1 MNAYKVRL
9 KYYVYGIL
17 LGIIIAFAVHMIYLG
32 IALTDIREVL
42 SCVIIDLA
50 FFFLWFLL
58 RLFFIFRVECWQY
71 WRRYFQQSGYCLI
84 LLTGSICIGTFYY
97 KILSPYVG
105 AYFANISATLF
116 QFGVIIIL
124 AGSIV
129 CLATLSNCKTYLIE
143 NKDGKSKNI
152 VSDDEIADFQ
162 DDAFFEKKVYK
173 FADEFMKYPGACVFG
188 IEGPWGVGKT
198 SFSNLCCK
206 NLEDKYHDM
215 IVIYK
220 FNPLNYEDSSKI
232 LRNFYTGLILKIQEK
247 HFEPELEALL
257 TSYMDKIIAVVSEQS
272 FFDMKF
278 KLPISS
284 CSEDEIIRKLQT
296 ALNQLSYQIVVV
308 IDDLD
313 RLDFL
318 TIKNIFFLMRNIFHF
333 DKLKFIVC
341 YDLENVIW
349 SAKFNLNSDNSD
361 EEKIIEF
368 VDKYINETC
377 PLYFRP
383 DKIRDYIPKL
393 ATKYMELQPV
403 KSTLWDNSIDAIL
416 NICVGKDFF
425 YYQKFIG
432 TPRRIKKILQQLFRV
447 SNGIGDVDTTF
458 DFIGIDLVN
467 LLLIYLYYP
476 SCFKKL
482 YYTETGAQ
490 RGIYSCM
497 DVVSITDHKVQD
509 EKIESVK
516 NIIDDSKEYPES
528 AAFLFKRLF
537 ANKEIFRHITH
548 EQFYQRACFN
558 GPTFFSSMGTLEK
571 YLRLIV
577 FSEAI
582 EKNEVY
588 STYRNIICNEICTA
602 ENAVKL
608 HTVFAKHQEEQKILW
623 DAISDSIQNDLSRIY
638 SVPLLQWLINIAIDQ
653 LPEYKLTSKLTS
665 FHTKLII
672 YIRIILNELAQ
683 RNAPQV
689 VSTIF
694 CDSGVLHQLL
704 YQNLKNYSLLMNIFD
719 ALYFKGII
727 DIRTEG
733 NDIFPLNDALI
744 HAKEPKKLLTGMNT
758 EEMAK
763 PELREISQRIYY
775 AFREK
780 FGNRNLWHE
789 FHFLP
794 LERIFKFPSEMSQSQ
809 LDVERN
815 ITSFKFKLF
824 ILCRLGDV
832 KTGLATYNLSGNGDG
847 TEIRRDFSRYLIE
860 HCFSIDNT
868 HAYFDFIEFM
878 LISIIKDNSTII
890 NNLSTNNAPPTI
902 SPELLT
908 TLMYPPLLKSYWR
921 RNRDIIMSSSV
932 FDGKFFYVNADTI
945 VDARVVADYIGHS
958 LDYWTSDEQAAQWNS
973 LL

>member
-1 MNAYKVRL
+1 M
-9 KYYVYGIL
+9 
-17 LGIIIAFAVHMIYLG
+17 
-32 IALTDIREVL
+32 
-42 SCVIIDLA
+42 
-50 FFFLWFLL
+50 
-58 RLFFIFRVECWQY
+58 
-71 WRRYFQQSGYCLI
+71 
-84 LLTGSICIGTFYY
+84 
-97 KILSPYVG
+97 
-105 AYFANISATLF
+105 
-116 QFGVIIIL
+116 
-124 AGSIV
+124 
-129 CLATLSNCKTYLIE
+129 
-143 NKDGKSKNI
+143 
-152 VSDDEIADFQ
+152 SDDEIADFQ
-162 DDAFFEKKVYK
+162 DDAFFKNQVYK
-173 FADEFMKYPGACVFG
+173 FVDEFMRYPGACVFG

-206 NLEDKYHDM
+206 ILKDKYHDM

-220 FNPLNYEDSSKI
+220 FNPLNYEDSSKV
-232 LRNFYTGLILKIQEK
+232 LRNFYTGLISKIQEK

-257 TSYMDKIIAVVSEQS
+257 TSYMDKIVAVVSEQS
-272 FFDMKF
+272 FGNMKF

-284 CSEDEIIRKLQT
+284 CSEDEIIKKLQ
-296 ALNQLSYQIVVV
+296 AVLNRLSYQIVVV

-368 VDKYINETC
+368 VDKYITETC
-377 PLYFRP
+377 SLYFKP
-383 DKIRDYIPKL
+383 DKIRDYIPAL
-393 ATKYMELQPV
+393 ATKYMGLQPV
-403 KSTLWDNSIDAIL
+403 KSTLWDSSINAIL

-425 YYQKFIG
+425 YYQKFFG
-432 TPRRIKKILQQLFRV
+432 TPRRIKKILQQLLRV
-447 SNGIGDVDTTF
+447 SYAVGDVDTTF
-458 DFIGIDLVN
+458 DFTGIDFVN

-476 SCFKKL
+476 RCFKKL

-490 RGIYSCM
+490 RGIYSCT
-497 DVVSITDHKVQD
+497 DVASVTDHKKQD

-516 NIIDDSKEYPES
+516 NIVDNSKEYPKS

-537 ANKEIFRHITH
+537 ANEEIFRPLTH
-548 EQFYQRACFN
+548 EQIYQRACFN
-558 GPTFFSSMGTLEK
+558 GSTFFSSIGTLEK

-577 FSEAI
+577 FSEAMD
-582 EKNEVY
+582 KNEVY

-602 ENAVKL
+602 ENEGNLQAVFEN
-608 HTVFAKHQEEQKILW
+608 HSEVQRTLW
-623 DAISDSIQNDLSRIY
+623 NAISDSMQTDLSRIY

-672 YIRIILNELAQ
+672 YIRIILNELAR
-683 RNAPQV
+683 RNVQQV

-704 YQNLKNYSLLMNIFD
+704 YQNPGDYSPLMNIFD

-744 HAKEPKKLLTGMNT
+744 HAKEPELSLMGMNT

-763 PELREISQRIYY
+763 PELREISQRIYH

-780 FGNRNLWHE
+780 FGNRHLWCE
-789 FHFLP
+789 FNCLP
-794 LERIFKFPSEMSQSQ
+794 LERMFEFPSEMSQSQ
-809 LDVERN
+809 LDVERK

-824 ILCRLGDV
+824 ILCRFGDV
-832 KTGLATYNLSGNGDG
+832 KTGLAAYNLRGNDDG

-860 HCFSIDNT
+860 HCFGVDNT
-868 HAYFDFIEFM
+868 QAYFDFMEFM
-878 LISIIKDNSTII
+878 LISIIKDNLKHVSII
-890 NNLSTNNAPPTI
+890 NNLSTNNNVPPTI

-908 TLMYPPLLKSYWR
+908 ALMYSPILKSYWR
-921 RNRDIIMSSSV
+921 TNRDAIMNSSV
-932 FDGKFFYVNADTI
+932 FDGKFFYVNVDAI
-945 VDARVVADYIGHS
+945 VDARLVADYIGHS
-958 LDYWTSDEQAAQWNS
+958 LDYWTSDEQAARWDS
-973 LL
+973 LP